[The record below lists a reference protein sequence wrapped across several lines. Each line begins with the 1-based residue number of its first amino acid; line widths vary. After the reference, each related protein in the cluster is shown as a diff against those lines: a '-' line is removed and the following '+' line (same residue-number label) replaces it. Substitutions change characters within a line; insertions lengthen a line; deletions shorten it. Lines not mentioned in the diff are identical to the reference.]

1 MSGADRAPVVGIP
14 SYHLAFGRVSGWV
27 TGGYAIPEH
36 YIASARRAGLRPVV
50 LPGHDDAP
58 ADEVLD
64 GLDGLL
70 LAGGGDVDPGRY
82 ATERHTD
89 LYGIDPE
96 RDDLEAALVPAALAA
111 GLPTLAICRG
121 MQVINVVMGG
131 TLEQHLPDRLG
142 FTHGDPV
149 GGLSASHSVRVAP
162 ESRLAA
168 ALGSTCVARCTSH
181 HHQGIGHLGEGLVAT
196 GWSDDGL
203 VEALESPPGGPWLV
217 AVQWHPEATSGDDPA
232 QQAIF
237 DAFADVVHAR
247 AGRGGGR

>member
-1 MSGADRAPVVGIP
+1 MSNTRAPRIGIP

-36 YIASARRAGLRPVV
+36 YVASARRAGLRPVV

-58 ADEVLD
+58 AEEVLD

-82 ATERHTD
+82 APDRHTD

-96 RDDLEAALVPAALAA
+96 RDELESALVPAALAA
-111 GLPTLAICRG
+111 DLPTLAICRG
-121 MQVINVVMGG
+121 MQIINVVTGG

-142 FTHGDPV
+142 FAHGDPV

-162 ESRLAA
+162 GSRLAA
-168 ALGSTCVARCTSH
+168 AVGSTYVARCTSH
-181 HHQGIGHLGEGLVAT
+181 HHQGIDRLGEGLQIT
-196 GWSDDGL
+196 GRAEMDDFP
-203 VEALESPPGGPWLV
+203 EALEDPRNRFALGI
-217 AVQWHPEATSGDDPA
+217 QWHTEADERA
-232 QQAIF
+232 RVIHALVEEAAAIR
-237 DAFADVVHAR
+237 ASAR
-247 AGRGGGR
+247 